1 MEILKEKIEAFL
13 DVGSGDGSGDGN
25 GDGNGSGYGDGNG
38 DGNGNG
44 YGDGNG
50 DGNGNGS
57 GDGYG
62 NGNGNGSGYGNGDG
76 TGSGSGYGSGYGIS
90 EINGMKVWKVDGIP
104 TIITNIHGNIAEGY
118 TLQRNVILVPC
129 YIVKVGNFFAHGTT
143 VHQALLD
150 AQEKY
155 ETNKPLSERI
165 ADTVAKYPT
174 LDTVVSHTELYALH
188 HTLTGSCRFGR
199 DEFAA
204 NHGLDPEQGEM
215 TMRQFINLTM
225 DAYGG
230 DAIKELLHAYT
241 TTL

>member
-1 MEILKEKIEAFL
+1 
-13 DVGSGDGSGDGN
+13 
-25 GDGNGSGYGDGNG
+25 
-38 DGNGNG
+38 
-44 YGDGNG
+44 
-50 DGNGNGS
+50 
-57 GDGYG
+57 
-62 NGNGNGSGYGNGDG
+62 
-76 TGSGSGYGSGYGIS
+76 
-90 EINGMKVWKVDGIP
+90 MKVWKVDGVP

-129 YIVKVGNFFAHGTT
+129 YIAKVGNCFAHGTT
-143 VHQALLD
+143 AHQALQD

-165 ADTVAKYPT
+165 ADTVAKYPI
-174 LDTVVSHTELYALH
+174 LDTVVPHKELYALH

-199 DEFAA
+199 HEFAA

-215 TMRQFINLTM
+215 TMRQFINLTIN
-225 DAYGG
+225 AYGG

>member
-1 MEILKEKIEAFL
+1 MEDLSKRIEQFL
-13 DVGSGDGSGDGN
+13 CVSSGDGSGYSSGDGSGDG
-25 GDGNGSGYGDGNG
+25 SGYGY
-38 DGNGNG
+38 G
-44 YGDGNG
+44 Y
-50 DGNGNGS
+50 
-57 GDGYG
+57 
-62 NGNGNGSGYGNGDG
+62 
-76 TGSGSGYGSGYGIS
+76 GSGSGYSSGDGSGIS
-90 EINGMKVWKVDGIP
+90 EINGMKVWKVDGVP
-104 TIITNIHGNIAEGY
+104 TIITNIHANIAEGY
-118 TLQRNVILVPC
+118 TLQGNVILVPC
-129 YIVKVGNFFAHGTT
+129 YIAKVGNYFAHGTT
-143 VHQALLD
+143 AHEALQD

-155 ETNKPLSERI
+155 EQNKPRSERI

>member
-1 MEILKEKIEAFL
+1 MEDLSKRIEQFL
-13 DVGSGDGSGDGN
+13 CVSSGSGSGSGYGDGYGSGDGSG
-25 GDGNGSGYGDGNG
+25 Y
-38 DGNGNG
+38 
-44 YGDGNG
+44 
-50 DGNGNGS
+50 
-57 GDGYG
+57 
-62 NGNGNGSGYGNGDG
+62 
-76 TGSGSGYGSGYGIS
+76 GYGSGYGIS
-90 EINGMKVWKVDGIP
+90 EINGMKVWKVDGVP

-118 TLQRNVILVPC
+118 TPKQNVNLVPC
-129 YIVKVGNFFAHGTT
+129 YIAKVGNCFAHGTT
-143 VHQALLD
+143 AHQALQD
-150 AQEKY
+150 SQEKY

-204 NHGLDPEQGEM
+204 NHGLDPEHGAM

-241 TTL
+241 TTI

>member
-1 MEILKEKIEAFL
+1 MEILNEQIEKFL
-13 DVGSGDGSGDGN
+13 DVSYGDGYGYGYGDGYGSGSGYGYGDGSGSGSGDGYGYGYGSGFGYGDGSGDGI
-25 GDGNGSGYGDGNG
+25 
-38 DGNGNG
+38 
-44 YGDGNG
+44 
-50 DGNGNGS
+50 
-57 GDGYG
+57 
-62 NGNGNGSGYGNGDG
+62 
-76 TGSGSGYGSGYGIS
+76 T
-90 EINGMKVWKVDGIP
+90 EINGMKVWKVDGVP

-129 YIVKVGNFFAHGTT
+129 YIAKVGKYFAHGATA
-143 VHQALLD
+143 HQALQD

-165 ADTVAKYPT
+165 AYTVAKYPT

-241 TTL
+241 QHYK

>member
-1 MEILKEKIEAFL
+1 MSDIATYRQSNRKLRSTTCMEDLSKKIEQFL
-13 DVGSGDGSGDGN
+13 CVS
-25 GDGNGSGYGDGNG
+25 SGYGD
-38 DGNGNG
+38 
-44 YGDGNG
+44 
-50 DGNGNGS
+50 
-57 GDGYG
+57 
-62 NGNGNGSGYGNGDG
+62 
-76 TGSGSGYGSGYGIS
+76 GSGSGYGSGYGIS
-90 EINGMKVWKVDGIP
+90 EINGMKVWKVDDVP

-118 TLQRNVILVPC
+118 TLQHNVLLVPC
-129 YIVKVGNFFAHGTT
+129 YIAKVGNYFAHGATA
-143 VHQALLD
+143 HQALQD

-174 LDTVVSHTELYALH
+174 LDTVVSHAELYALH

-215 TMRQFINLTM
+215 TMRQFINLTI

-230 DAIKELLHAYT
+230 DAISTIVEIK
-241 TTL
+241 

>member
-1 MEILKEKIEAFL
+1 MEDLGKRIEQFL
-13 DVGSGDGSGDGN
+13 CVSS
-25 GDGNGSGYGDGNG
+25 GSGYG
-38 DGNGNG
+38 
-44 YGDGNG
+44 YGS
-50 DGNGNGS
+50 GNGS
-57 GDGYG
+57 GDGDGNGYGSGDGYGSGNGYG
-62 NGNGNGSGYGNGDG
+62 NGYGNGDG
-76 TGSGSGYGSGYGIS
+76 DGSGNGSGIT
-90 EINGMKVWKVDGIP
+90 EINDMKVWDVDNIP

-129 YIVKVGNFFAHGTT
+129 YIAKVGDFFAHGTT
-143 VHQALLD
+143 AHQALHD
-150 AQEKY
+150 AQGKY
-155 ETNKPLSERI
+155 DQNKPLSERI

-174 LDTVVSHTELYALH
+174 LDTVVSHAELYALH

-199 DEFAA
+199 DEFAT

>member
-1 MEILKEKIEAFL
+1 MEYLSKRIEQFL
-13 DVGSGDGSGDGN
+13 
-25 GDGNGSGYGDGNG
+25 GSGYGY
-38 DGNGNG
+38 G
-44 YGDGNG
+44 YGDG
-50 DGNGNGS
+50 S
-57 GDGYG
+57 
-62 NGNGNGSGYGNGDG
+62 
-76 TGSGSGYGSGYGIS
+76 GIS
-90 EINGMKVWKVDGIP
+90 EINGMKVWKVDGVP

-118 TLQRNVILVPC
+118 TLKQNVNLVPC
-129 YIVKVGNFFAHGTT
+129 YIAKVGNCFAHGTT
-143 VHQALLD
+143 AHQALQD

>member
-1 MEILKEKIEAFL
+1 MEDLSKRIEQFL
-13 DVGSGDGSGDGN
+13 GSDNSDSYGSGYSSDNGYGYGSGSGDGDGYGSGSGSGD
-25 GDGNGSGYGDGNG
+25 SY
-38 DGNGNG
+38 
-44 YGDGNG
+44 
-50 DGNGNGS
+50 GS

-62 NGNGNGSGYGNGDG
+62 
-76 TGSGSGYGSGYGIS
+76 SGSGDGYGDGIT
-90 EINGMKVWKVDGIP
+90 EINGMKVWKVDGVP

-129 YIVKVGNFFAHGTT
+129 YIAKVGNFFAHGTT
-143 VHQALLD
+143 AHQALQD

>member
-1 MEILKEKIEAFL
+1 
-13 DVGSGDGSGDGN
+13 
-25 GDGNGSGYGDGNG
+25 
-38 DGNGNG
+38 
-44 YGDGNG
+44 
-50 DGNGNGS
+50 
-57 GDGYG
+57 
-62 NGNGNGSGYGNGDG
+62 
-76 TGSGSGYGSGYGIS
+76 
-90 EINGMKVWKVDGIP
+90 MKVWEVDDIP

-129 YIVKVGNFFAHGTT
+129 YIAKVGDFFAHGTT
-143 VHQALLD
+143 AHQALYD

-155 ETNKPLSERI
+155 EENKPLSERI

-174 LDTVVSHTELYALH
+174 LDTVVSHAELYALH

-204 NHGLDPEQGEM
+204 NHGLDPENGTM

-241 TTL
+241 TTF

>member
-1 MEILKEKIEAFL
+1 
-13 DVGSGDGSGDGN
+13 
-25 GDGNGSGYGDGNG
+25 
-38 DGNGNG
+38 
-44 YGDGNG
+44 
-50 DGNGNGS
+50 
-57 GDGYG
+57 
-62 NGNGNGSGYGNGDG
+62 
-76 TGSGSGYGSGYGIS
+76 
-90 EINGMKVWKVDGIP
+90 MKVWKVDDVP
-104 TIITNIHGNIAEGY
+104 TIITNIHANIAEGY
-118 TLQRNVILVPC
+118 TLQGNVILVPC
-129 YIVKVGNFFAHGTT
+129 YIAKVGHYFAHGTT
-143 VHQALLD
+143 AHEALQD

-165 ADTVAKYPT
+165 ADTVSKYPT

-241 TTL
+241 TTI

>member
-1 MEILKEKIEAFL
+1 
-13 DVGSGDGSGDGN
+13 
-25 GDGNGSGYGDGNG
+25 
-38 DGNGNG
+38 
-44 YGDGNG
+44 
-50 DGNGNGS
+50 
-57 GDGYG
+57 
-62 NGNGNGSGYGNGDG
+62 
-76 TGSGSGYGSGYGIS
+76 
-90 EINGMKVWKVDGIP
+90 MKVWDVDNIP

-118 TLQRNVILVPC
+118 TLQHNVLLVPC
-129 YIVKVGNFFAHGTT
+129 YIAKVGNFFAHGKTA
-143 VHQALLD
+143 HQALQD
-150 AQEKY
+150 AQAKY

-188 HTLTGSCRFGR
+188 HILTGSCRFGR

>member
-1 MEILKEKIEAFL
+1 
-13 DVGSGDGSGDGN
+13 
-25 GDGNGSGYGDGNG
+25 
-38 DGNGNG
+38 
-44 YGDGNG
+44 
-50 DGNGNGS
+50 
-57 GDGYG
+57 
-62 NGNGNGSGYGNGDG
+62 
-76 TGSGSGYGSGYGIS
+76 
-90 EINGMKVWKVDGIP
+90 MKVWKVDGVP
-104 TIITNIHGNIAEGY
+104 TIIINIHGNIAEGY
-118 TLQRNVILVPC
+118 TPKQNVNLVPC
-129 YIVKVGNFFAHGTT
+129 YIAKVGNYFAHGTT
-143 VHQALLD
+143 AHEALQD

-155 ETNKPLSERI
+155 EQNKPLSERI

-215 TMRQFINLTM
+215 TMRQFINLTI

>member
-1 MEILKEKIEAFL
+1 MGRIEQFL
-13 DVGSGDGSGDGN
+13 CVSYGSGDGSGSGSGSGYGYGN
-25 GDGNGSGYGDGNG
+25 GDGDGYGDGSGSGSGYGDG
-38 DGNGNG
+38 
-44 YGDGNG
+44 Y
-50 DGNGNGS
+50 
-57 GDGYG
+57 
-62 NGNGNGSGYGNGDG
+62 GYGNGDG
-76 TGSGSGYGSGYGIS
+76 DGYGDGDGDGSGYGSGIT
-90 EINGMKVWKVDGIP
+90 EINHMKVWDVDNIP

-129 YIVKVGNFFAHGTT
+129 YIAKVGDFFAHGTT
-143 VHQALLD
+143 AHQALQD

-155 ETNKPLSERI
+155 EANKPLSERI

-174 LDTVVSHTELYALH
+174 LDTVVSHAELYALH

-230 DAIKELLHAYT
+230 EAIKELLHAYT
-241 TTL
+241 TQHYK